1 MADEEPSAEEMNE
14 KEMAKWLILSL
25 AVLFVLVLIPI
36 LSKIKRTRGKK
47 IIYHLI
53 YVVTAVVL
61 LLLVPEEFQ
70 DMCFSV
76 SAVQSSPAPLLV
88 LSFVEN

>member
-53 YVVTAVVL
+53 YVATAVVL

-76 SAVQSSPAPLLV
+76 SAVQSSPAPC
-88 LSFVEN
+88 SFIR